1 MIFNV
6 LVAQS
11 CLMVAIIFIEYNNF
25 FFIEYNNFYYSR
37 SIFMISE
44 FNFFP
49 KMLLRDAE
57 F

>member
-11 CLMVAIIFIEYNNF
+11 CLMVAIIFV
-25 FFIEYNNFYYSR
+25 EYNNFYYSR
-37 SIFMISE
+37 SVFMISE